1 MIYKMTEAGDLP
13 LSLGDGYC
21 VDMPSDDETLEAV
34 GKYLLDRKAV
44 VNLYAVRDGGKWHHM
59 MHIAFPGKR
68 YAEVEPIMTH
78 LCAMVGA
85 SEFACIAGMSK
96 SVVDADGDLIAWA
109 DPGD

>member
-44 VNLYAVRDGGKWHHM
+44 VNLYAVRGT
-59 MHIAFPGKR
+59 A
-68 YAEVEPIMTH
+68 
-78 LCAMVGA
+78 A
-85 SEFACIAGMSK
+85 SGIT
-96 SVVDADGDLIAWA
+96 
-109 DPGD
+109 